1 MSKSNIEVAQIQR
14 SSVKEKKYSMNIAK
28 KEKWAGIFFIAP
40 QLIGTSILVILPIFA
55 TFFISFT
62 DWTFIQGLGNMNFI
76 GLENYEKLLKDERF
90 IQSIVNNI
98 WLIASV
104 PITMILAL
112 FLAIIINK
120 NVYFKSF
127 FKVVYF
133 MPYISSIVAVAIVFQ
148 LLFHPSYGPINEFL
162 MMLGIENP
170 PRWLADSNWAL
181 VSVIIISVWTSIG
194 FSLIIYLAA
203 LQNIS
208 IELYEAAEI
217 DGATAWDKF
226 IHITVPMLAP
236 TNFFLL
242 ITGVI
247 GSFKAFELIVV
258 LTDGGPGY
266 STSVIVYYLYEQ
278 AFENLRSGYASAI
291 SILLLILLLAI
302 TLIQWFGQKKWVNY

>member
-1 MSKSNIEVAQIQR
+1 MSTKELKTTVRASPTSTKKKRE
-14 SSVKEKKYSMNIAK
+14 SSSAK
-28 KEKWAGIFFIAP
+28 KEKWAGLFFIAP
-40 QLIGTSILVILPIFA
+40 QFIGTSILVIIPIIA
-55 TFFISFT
+55 TLFISFT
-62 DWTFIQGLGNMNFI
+62 DWTFIQGIDNLNFI
-76 GLENYEKLLKDERF
+76 GLENYKKLMSDEKF
-90 IQSIVNNI
+90 IKSIINNI

-104 PITMILAL
+104 PLTMMFALLLSIL
-112 FLAIIINK
+112 INK
-120 NVYFKSF
+120 HVYFKSF
-127 FKVVYF
+127 FKVIYF

-162 MMLGIENP
+162 MMLGIDNP
-170 PRWLADSNWAL
+170 PKWLADSNWAL

-208 IELYEAAEI
+208 VELYEAADM
-217 DGATAWDKF
+217 DGANAWDKF
-226 IHITVPMLAP
+226 IRITFPMLAP

-258 LTDGGPGY
+258 LTEGGPGN

-278 AFENLRSGYASAI
+278 AFEYLRSGYASAI
-291 SILLLILLLAI
+291 SILLLILLLII
-302 TLIQWFGQKKWVNY
+302 TLVQWLGQKRWVNY